1 MSRAFVN
8 DDAPDPS
15 LDEAPE
21 LKIPIPLKSR
31 NYLTPDGAAALV
43 AELSLLETKTLPG
56 LLADIERL
64 DKAGGDHDGL
74 SNLRYTFARTNRRL
88 QYLSRMS
95 ALAETI
101 EPPENGYERVSFG
114 ASVTVREDD
123 GRETSY
129 RIVGADEADP
139 ERGRLAWLSPIAKA
153 LMGKKP
159 GDAVLIQLPESVIK
173 LTVVKVE

>member
-21 LKIPIPLKSR
+21 LKIPIPAKSR
-31 NYLTPDGAAALV
+31 NYLTPEGAAALV
-43 AELSLLETKTLPG
+43 AELSLLETKTLPA

-64 DKAGGDHDGL
+64 DKQGGDHDGL
-74 SNLRYTFARTNRRL
+74 SNLRYALAKTNRRI

-101 EPPENGYERVSFG
+101 ERPENGYERVSFG
-114 ASVTVREDD
+114 ALVTVRGED
-123 GRETSY
+123 GQETSY
-129 RIVGADEADP
+129 RIVGVDEADP
-139 ERGRLAWLSPIAKA
+139 EQGRLAWLSPIAKA
-153 LMGKKP
+153 LMGKRP
-159 GDAVLIQLPESVIK
+159 GDIVTIQLPESVIR
-173 LTVVKVE
+173 LTVVGVE